1 MDFLPGERSLGGAFL
16 NCVWSPGRRS
26 IMSKYMRLTV
36 TVLPYYQK
44 DLEGTYPNLARHLRT
59 LDSDLVAQNPS
70 LYAIVGKLDKLLY
83 TFDGTPLRDVLLR
96 HRENLRNL
104 HKSIEE
110 NIADWNLA
118 QADQFLY
125 KIEDAFDKIESELE

>member
-1 MDFLPGERSLGGAFL
+1 MDSPPGERALGGAFL
-16 NCVWSPGRRS
+16 NGVCSPGRRS
-26 IMSKYMRLTV
+26 TMSKYMRLAV

-44 DLEGTYPNLARHLRT
+44 DLEGTYPNLAGHLRT
-59 LDSDLVAQNPS
+59 LDADLVAQNPS

-83 TFDGTPLRDVLLR
+83 TFDRTPLRDVLLR

-104 HKSIEE
+104 HKGIEE

-125 KIEDAFDKIESELE
+125 KIEDAFDKIESELK

>member
-1 MDFLPGERSLGGAFL
+1 
-16 NCVWSPGRRS
+16 
-26 IMSKYMRLTV
+26 MSKYLRLTT

-110 NIADWNLA
+110 NLADWNLP